1 MHYKASKND
10 SVLGPMPHD
19 PIYSGISCFS
29 LYCKAQSLCLLPT
42 ANFGL
47 LKILQDGSYLSQ
59 SYTWSVCN
67 VRLPELCRTAVL
79 FREMSLSELTP
90 SFLPHSQSWCHCVLY
105 YLYGIFLYSQ
115 NYVVS
120 ILAHLS
126 VNCDSHC
133 NRNHMHHDCCLCQ
146 MLSSFD

>member
-59 SYTWSVCN
+59 SYTWYVCN
-67 VRLPELCRTAVL
+67 LAWIKWHFLIQTGPFQRGSLLP
-79 FREMSLSELTP
+79 SLLRKPFS
-90 SFLPHSQSWCHCVLY
+90 
-105 YLYGIFLYSQ
+105 
-115 NYVVS
+115 
-120 ILAHLS
+120 A
-126 VNCDSHC
+126 
-133 NRNHMHHDCCLCQ
+133 
-146 MLSSFD
+146 